1 MSQPLHVTTPLLFS
15 SALSEQLGVQVWL
28 KMEALQP
35 SGSFKNRGVGYACQ
49 HYVDNGAEHLLAS
62 SGGNAGLAVAYAG
75 RQLRVPV
82 TVVVP
87 KTTKPQ
93 AIKLIEQQQARVM
106 IHGENWDQAHRRA
119 LALKTSQCAYVHPFD
134 DPLLWQGHASLI
146 DEVIADGF
154 TPEVVVLSVGGG
166 GLLCGVAKGLLKHGL
181 TNCSIIA
188 AETEGAA
195 SFHSALNSNQPVTI
209 DAIDTIATSLG
220 AQKVTQQALA
230 YSQQLPIKSVTVSDE
245 EALNGCFELLEMN
258 RVVTEPAC
266 GASIAA
272 LRASAR
278 TLLPETKVLL
288 VVCGGVGTGIEQL
301 WRWRQQFIKN

>member
-93 AIKLIEQQQARVM
+93 AIKLIEQQQASVI
-106 IHGENWDQAHRRA
+106 IHGDNWDQAHRQA
-119 LALKTSQCAYVHPFD
+119 LSLKTARCAYVHPFD

-146 DEVIADGF
+146 DEVIADGL

-166 GLLCGVAKGLLKHGL
+166 GLLCGVAQGLLQHGL
-181 TNCSIIA
+181 NRCSILA
-188 AETEGAA
+188 AETQGAA
-195 SFHSALNSNQPVTI
+195 SFCRAIEANQALTI

-220 AQKVTQQALA
+220 AKQVSQQALA
-230 YSQQLPIKSVTVSDE
+230 YSKQLPIRPVTVSDE
-245 EALNGCFELLEMN
+245 AALRGCFDLLEMN

-266 GASIAA
+266 GASVAA
-272 LRASAR
+272 LVASAK
-278 TLLPETKVLL
+278 TLPPESNVLL
-288 VVCGGVGTGIEQL
+288 VVCGGVGANIEQL
-301 WRWRQQFIKN
+301 WRWRQQFTEK